1 MHCTNESMSVVIS
14 VLSADCVISVNDCG
28 DGGDGGGCGVSM
40 DMGCS
45 CPSGAGS
52 DVVPTHKSSSLS
64 ISVHESA
71 CEETLTH
78 DAVSMLYS
86 RSGSR
91 VDDVMEVVAAGGLLS
106 SVVHFDGGARL
117 LVG

>member
-1 MHCTNESMSVVIS
+1 MFDCDRCLEFVHCTNESMSAVIS
-14 VLSADCVISVNDCG
+14 VLSADCVISVNVCG
-28 DGGDGGGCGVSM
+28 CRVSM
-40 DMGCS
+40 DIGCS

-52 DVVPTHKSSSLS
+52 DAVSTHTSSSLS

-78 DAVSMLYS
+78 DMLYS

-91 VDDVMEVVAAGGLLS
+91 VDVMEVAAAGGLVS
-106 SVVHFDGGARL
+106 SGVNFDADECL
-117 LVG
+117 LVC